1 MYSFVDNEEQ
11 AKNRLEVQIFFFTI
25 NHLFD
30 CIVSLFIMPQN
41 QLLDVSFAECWS
53 PSLFSLQ

>member
-11 AKNRLEVQIFFFTI
+11 ARIGWKYKFFFTI